1 MRSASKVETTGHET
15 PVTLSAPAD
24 RVPAMWISWSAHRR
38 TSGLCAAWD
47 LPLHVIPHARGR
59 VLHRLRWFEQAGR
72 TLALLRRTRPSI
84 LFVQNP
90 SLVLATLA
98 LSTRRFF
105 GYSLI
110 VDAHNEGV
118 RPFMRPGRFVAWL
131 TRRLL
136 KGADATI
143 VTNPALEKDVTAAGG
158 RALVLPDRLPEPE
171 LPAKAAAMNKAT
183 LIAVISTFLPDE
195 PVAAIMAAAATL
207 PEVQFAFTGDVRRFR
222 HRDIELPSN
231 VRLTGYLADKAFWKL
246 LAQADVICDL
256 TLKPDCLVCGAYEAL
271 ALAKPMVL
279 SDNPATREIFGS
291 AAVLTDNSAASIAC
305 AVATAVEQRERLEAN
320 ARVLRARYAAPWQVR
335 AASVWATI
343 YADATATSPI
353 ARNRAH

>member
-1 MRSASKVETTGHET
+1 
-15 PVTLSAPAD
+15 LF
-24 RVPAMWISWSAHRR
+24 HRF
-38 TSGLCAAWD
+38 
-47 LPLHVIPHARGR
+47 
-59 VLHRLRWFEQAGR
+59 RWFEQTWR
-72 TLALLRRTRPSI
+72 TLALLRRTNPAI

-90 SLVLATLA
+90 SLLLTTLA
-98 LSTRRFF
+98 LASRRFF
-105 GYSLI
+105 GYTLV

-143 VTNPALEKDVTAAGG
+143 VTNPALEKHVNAAGG
-158 RALVLPDRLPEPE
+158 RALVLPDRMPEPE
-171 LPAKAAAMNKAT
+171 TPAKAADINDAT
-183 LIAVISTFLPDE
+183 LVAVISTFLPDE

-207 PEVQFAFTGDVRRFR
+207 PEVQFAFTGDVKRFR
-222 HRDIELPSN
+222 HKDIELPPN

-291 AAVLTDNSAASIAC
+291 AAVLTDNSAADIAC
-305 AVATAVEQRERLEAN
+305 AVATAVEQRESLEAN
-320 ARVLRARYAAPWQVR
+320 ARLLRARYAAPWRVQ

-343 YADATATSPI
+343 CADAMATRPI
-353 ARNRAH
+353 SRHRAP